1 MDFSFTA
8 EQEQIGETARRFAAD
23 KLAPGYIAREK
34 ERRIAPAL
42 LREMGTVG
50 LIGVDLPEALG
61 GLGAGSVTAGLVIEG
76 IAGADLGVAYVQLLG
91 SLMGSILAR
100 HGPPTIAKTVVPRI
114 CRGETVVALG
124 LTEPRGGSDAANLQ
138 LRARRENA
146 GYVLDG
152 EKTSISMIEQ
162 AESIVVFARTGAG
175 NSGARGV
182 TAFHVPL
189 DLPGITRASFNDVGS
204 KVVGRGSVF
213 FQEVRVP
220 EEWRIGAEGEGFR
233 TIMQGFDYSRAL
245 IGLQVLAPARAS
257 LEETWQYVT
266 ERHAFGQPLA
276 RYQGVTEPLAEAE
289 TLLMAAR
296 LLCYRTLW
304 LRDQGLPH
312 TSEAAMCKWWA
323 PKTAFE
329 TIHRCLLTHG
339 HSGYTMDL
347 PHQQRLRDVMG
358 LQIGDGTEQIQK
370 MIIAREKIGRVAVPY

>member
-1 MDFSFTA
+1 MDFSLTP
-8 EQEQIGETARRFAAD
+8 EQQQIGETARRFGIE
-23 KLAPGYIAREK
+23 KLAPGYAAREQ
-34 ERRIAPAL
+34 EGCIAPSL
-42 LREMGTVG
+42 IREMGAIG
-50 LIGVDLPEALG
+50 LIGVDLPEAFG
-61 GLGAGSVTAGLVIEG
+61 GLGADGVTAGLVIEG
-76 IAGADLGVAYVQLLG
+76 VAAADLGVAYVQLLG
-91 SLMGSILAR
+91 SLMGSILAH
-100 HGPPTIAKTVVPRI
+100 HGPPEIASDVVPQI

-138 LRARRENA
+138 LKARRDNE

-162 AESIVVFARTGAG
+162 AESIVVFARTGEAG
-175 NSGARGV
+175 SGARGV

-189 DLPGITRASFNDVGS
+189 NLPGISRSSFNDVGS

-213 FQEVRVP
+213 FQDVKVP
-220 EEWRIGAEGEGFR
+220 DAWRIGGEGEGFR
-233 TIMQGFDYSRAL
+233 TVMQGFDYSRAL
-245 IGLQVLAPARAS
+245 IGLQVLAPARTS
-257 LEETWQYVT
+257 LEETWRYVT
-266 ERHAFGQPLA
+266 ERQAFGQPLA

-289 TLLMAAR
+289 TLLTAAR

-304 LRDQGLPH
+304 LRDQSMPH

-323 PKTAFE
+323 PKTAFQ